1 MRKFFYTTIIILFGL
16 ISYSQSLDGVLDKVA
31 QEYSKNKPLQF
42 NTKYNLFKN
51 SAQKK
56 VFESYNGQFKKNE
69 KNEVYQKIDQ
79 TEFIWNKNICL
90 KVVYPDKLI
99 NVTVSQPLEM
109 QNFDISSLKEWCDV
123 KSFVDRKS
131 YWELT
136 LTTKAFSSL
145 PYSKIIIHIGKN
157 YFIQKQLFYYNTAID
172 FSTDYKKQN
181 LDYPVLEIIYSNFTR
196 KNESSN
202 YFNIY
207 KFIEEKN
214 KVIKTTKEFQ
224 SYTIEDHREITFK

>member
-1 MRKFFYTTIIILFGL
+1 MKRLLIIAVICFSTF
-16 ISYSQSLDGVLDKVA
+16 SYSQSVDEVLKKVA
-31 QEYSKNKPLQF
+31 QEYSDTKPLQF
-42 NTKYNLFKN
+42 NTKYNLYKN
-51 SAQKK
+51 SSQKK
-56 VFESYNGQFKKNE
+56 VFESYVGQFKKNE

-90 KVVYPDKLI
+90 KVVHPDKLI
-99 NVTVSQPLEM
+99 NITISQPLEM
-109 QNFDISSLKEWCDV
+109 KSFDIASLKEWCDV

-157 YFIQKQLFYYNTAID
+157 YFIQKQWFHYNMAID
-172 FSTDYKKQN
+172 FSADYRSQN

-196 KNESSN
+196 KNELTTF
-202 YFNIY
+202 FNVN

-214 KVIKTTKEFQ
+214 KVIKASKEYQ
-224 SYTIEDHREITFK
+224 SYIIEDHREITFK